1 MIYFINKIKSFKN
14 NLTSQTINIAYKLLY
29 KLLYAFS
36 WCQIY
41 LHKINN
47 YIDTKITRLNTYCD
61 KYLKD
66 KGWIVSIVIK
76 KFIVIDNDGNKIKT
90 IFIEDKD
97 IHAIENHFNSFL
109 PYTLM
114 LCDSDNNENGCIDY
128 VFYNKIPTSLNYKLS
143 NVKFI
148 AIDLDYNNN
157 KHLVKLK
164 DTNYNYYIVN
174 NCLNKLFFK
183 YYIKNIL
190 NLQVDDDNF
199 NYIVNI
205 IDNDC
210 NIINILPHQSII
222 INENDYEII
231 CGKNVN
237 DSKNVNEDNLID
249 LIN

>member
-1 MIYFINKIKSFKN
+1 MFYFINKIKSLKI
-14 NLTSQTINIAYKLLY
+14 NLTSQTINVAYKLLY
-29 KLLYAFS
+29 KLLYMFS

-41 LHKINN
+41 LHKINH

-66 KGWIVSIVIK
+66 KGWIVTIVIK
-76 KFIVIDNDGNKIKT
+76 KFIEFDNDGNKIKT
-90 IFIEDKD
+90 ILIEDKD
-97 IHAIENHFNSFL
+97 IHAIENHFNSTNKL
-109 PYTLM
+109 I
-114 LCDSDNNENGCIDY
+114 LCDKNEDGCINY
-128 VFYNKIPTSLNYKLS
+128 VFYDKIPTSLNYKLS

-190 NLQVDDDNF
+190 NLQVDEDNF
-199 NYIVNI
+199 NYNVTI

-222 INENDYEII
+222 INENNYEI
-231 CGKNVN
+231 
-237 DSKNVNEDNLID
+237 SS
-249 LIN
+249 